1 MVSKIGCGAISSLPS
16 WSRALRRDFEDAA
29 VSAGEERE
37 FGDAPFYGQVRS
49 KLQSINPFIWEKGLI
64 LKYFIILA

>member
-1 MVSKIGCGAISSLPS
+1 MALKKECEAISSLPS
-16 WSRALRRDFEDAA
+16 WSRVVRGDFEDAA

-37 FGDAPFYGQVRS
+37 FGDPPFYGQVRS
-49 KLQSINPFIWEKGLI
+49 KLQSINPLIWEKGLI